1 MMWMKS
7 YPQLARFWWSRIFR
21 ANGMG
26 IILLALQW
34 VATSFPTPALALAY
48 TNTLGR
54 ILQIL
59 SGYLV
64 SWLSDR
70 VAPMQLIVL
79 GNLLSA
85 LFTVAIGLALR
96 DSHQMLTLILA
107 VILWNSFAVVAR
119 AASPRIVPTLAAKKD
134 LPAINAWMAA
144 INPIQQFLASGL
156 GGILIAA
163 GVFHAFLAGA
173 LAFLIAG
180 IWISPGR
187 QWPRSVP
194 SSIKPAPSLGEGFRF
209 VGRDPVLRRMTL
221 FSSALNLGLSFYI
234 GEYLLY
240 LRSVLGLSPGLI
252 GLSLGL
258 GTIGT
263 LAALL
268 ISPWALRNKMIETIL
283 VASALVAFGIGIAS
297 IAHNWPTFTVG
308 AILIEAGSA
317 TITQSLILVRQ
328 HVVPLRVM
336 GSVSGALRVLHLVLV
351 PLGMAIAGLVAITST
366 VHTDLWTSCAMVS
379 LAVGLAVPYARS
391 AHSFIHAAKVPM

>member
-1 MMWMKS
+1 MWMKT
-7 YPQLARFWWSRIFR
+7 YPRLARFWWSRIFR

-26 IILLALQW
+26 ISLLALQW

-70 VAPMQLIVL
+70 LAPMPLIVL

-119 AASPRIVPTLAAKKD
+119 AASPRIVPTFAAKKD

-144 INPIQQFLASGL
+144 IDPIQQFLASGL

-163 GVFHAFLAGA
+163 GVFHAFLAGS

-180 IWISPGR
+180 LWIGPWR
-187 QWPRSVP
+187 KWPRSVP
-194 SSIKPAPSLGEGFRF
+194 SSIKPPPSLGEGFRF
-209 VGRDPVLRRMTL
+209 VVHDPVLRRMTL
-221 FSSALNLGLSFYI
+221 CSAALNLGLSFYI

-268 ISPWALRNKMIETIL
+268 MSPWALRNKMIETIL

-297 IAHNWPTFTVG
+297 IAHN
-308 AILIEAGSA
+308 
-317 TITQSLILVRQ
+317 
-328 HVVPLRVM
+328 
-336 GSVSGALRVLHLVLV
+336 
-351 PLGMAIAGLVAITST
+351 
-366 VHTDLWTSCAMVS
+366 
-379 LAVGLAVPYARS
+379 
-391 AHSFIHAAKVPM
+391 